1 MLLVSACIWRA
12 AKCTWVSTRGLHTI
26 GLVFGVSVCYV
37 VAGSSLWREFVERGS
52 LPTVTWVPAL
62 VLLFPLLLPGPPQ
75 RMLAATIAAGTATP
89 VTLIVLQ
96 ITGRVHAGVDAYV
109 SAVVGSTVAVA
120 LAHIG
125 VRTIYGLGREAA
137 ASRELG
143 SYSLEEKLG
152 EGGMGEVWRARHR
165 LLARPAAIKLI
176 RNHRA
181 GDQPRIAMEDE
192 VRRFEREA
200 RATAN
205 LRSPHTVELF
215 DFGVSESGAFYYAM
229 ELLEGFNV
237 EALVRQHGPLPPERV
252 VHIVRQMCHSLS
264 EAASCGLVHRD
275 IKPANI
281 FLCHYGED
289 HDFVK
294 VLDFGLVK
302 SLREEA
308 GLASTVTRKNVV
320 HGTPAFIAPEQ
331 VLGAHLDGRADI
343 YATGCV
349 AYWMLTGQLVFTAD
363 TPVALALHHA
373 QTPPSAAVHSHGTV
387 HSGGS
392 GGSRDGVPGKGSCGS
407 AAVGTRAVG
416 SACGDE
422 APITLDGGSSA
433 RMVGAS

>member
-1 MLLVSACIWRA
+1 MIHHTPSVGSVGLRPLGWINGAMLLVSGSLWRA
-12 AKCTWVSTRGLHTI
+12 TKYTRVSSRGLHTI

-37 VAGSSLWREFVERGS
+37 VAGSSLWREFIERGY

-62 VLLFPLLLPGPPQ
+62 VLLFPLLLPGPPR

-89 VTLIVLQ
+89 VMLIVLQ
-96 ITGRVHAGVDAYV
+96 INGLVHAGVDAYV

-125 VRTIYGLGREAA
+125 ARTIYGLGREAA

-181 GDQPRIAMEDE
+181 GDQPRIALEDE

-308 GLASTVTRKNVV
+308 GLASTVTRKTSCTALPRSSRPSRCLVPISTDEPTF
-320 HGTPAFIAPEQ
+320 TP
-331 VLGAHLDGRADI
+331 RA
-343 YATGCV
+343 ASRTGC
-349 AYWMLTGQLVFTAD
+349 
-363 TPVALALHHA
+363 
-373 QTPPSAAVHSHGTV
+373 
-387 HSGGS
+387 
-392 GGSRDGVPGKGSCGS
+392 
-407 AAVGTRAVG
+407 
-416 SACGDE
+416 
-422 APITLDGGSSA
+422 
-433 RMVGAS
+433 